1 MPDYTVLFPLRSN
14 NISLG
19 YETINENNIKE
30 LAVFN
35 LKNIILTNPGERI
48 MQPSFG
54 VGIKRY
60 LFEQANPGT
69 QLEIRNQ
76 MIAQVKRYAPYIDV
90 ISIDIS
96 SEDNTLN
103 LILKYEVST
112 AEIAGEL
119 VLTVAP

>member
-76 MIAQVKRYAPYIDV
+76 IIAQVKRYAPYIDV

>member
-35 LKNIILTNPGERI
+35 LKNIILTTPGERI

-76 MIAQVKRYAPYIDV
+76 IIAQVK
-90 ISIDIS
+90 S
-96 SEDNTLN
+96 
-103 LILKYEVST
+103 LKAQENK
-112 AEIAGEL
+112 
-119 VLTVAP
+119 